1 MAVSHGQRGGRP
13 AAIRQTITTGSHKK
27 ATTGSPR
34 QGAGGFHVSKPNEK
48 EKEKEKENEKE
59 NEKERE
65 NETFFLSPSFLQREK
80 TVPLGD
86 ALRSP

>member
-1 MAVSHGQRGGRP
+1 
-13 AAIRQTITTGSHKK
+13 KK

-34 QGAGGFHVSKPNEK
+34 QGAGGFHVSKPN

-65 NETFFLSPSFLQREK
+65 NETFFLSPSFLQRDK
-80 TVPLGD
+80 TVSLGD